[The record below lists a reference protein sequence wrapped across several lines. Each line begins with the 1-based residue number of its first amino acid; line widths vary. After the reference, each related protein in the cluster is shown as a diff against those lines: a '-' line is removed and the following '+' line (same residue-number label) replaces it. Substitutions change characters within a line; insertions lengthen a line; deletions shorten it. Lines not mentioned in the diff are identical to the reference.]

1 MSDDE
6 SSPPDVAPGTH
17 ESRFDGMASLHAS
30 VAGRLGPAP
39 PLSPGLTPP
48 SPGWKEKAREA
59 SGIINLCTPPEPE
72 ATPEPETRPPSPDSK
87 PEGGSATTFSLEEL
101 LGGDRSGVSFAA
113 QSPQSPMVFHSPATG
128 RVVTGLLDLDG
139 CSASPLGGSV
149 LFGAA
154 ADDLPVACHAASSA
168 SRPVPS
174 RAEASRPVPSPA
186 EAPPKKKR
194 KKKRK
199 RRKDAA
205 KERKEDVGPRDP
217 STTEDDFDPQKLRAI
232 RNGLRYLVE
241 KGGEGTARQ
250 AWIKFAKPEG
260 GDRNLFGYTKML
272 DYEAQFLS
280 EHGTKPTPA
289 QVAAVEAWWPFRG
302 RGHSK

>member
-1 MSDDE
+1 MCDE
-6 SSPPDVAPGTH
+6 DSPPDIAPGETTS
-17 ESRFDGMASLHAS
+17 EFDSMASLHAS
-30 VAGRLGPAP
+30 RGDTETLRACS
-39 PLSPGLTPP
+39 PLATPDPDWKAAHALNALKRVNTLEFGGDPLTPGKVLDFDF
-48 SPGWKEKAREA
+48 SLGADGA
-59 SGIINLCTPPEPE
+59 SGIN
-72 ATPEPETRPPSPDSK
+72 SPALS
-87 PEGGSATTFSLEEL
+87 GSATFN
-101 LGGDRSGVSFAA
+101 A
-113 QSPQSPMVFHSPATG
+113 
-128 RVVTGLLDLDG
+128 
-139 CSASPLGGSV
+139 V
-149 LFGAA
+149 LVDA

-241 KGGEGTARQ
+241 QRGAGTARQ
-250 AWIKFAKPEG
+250 AWIQFAKPEG
-260 GDRNLFGYTKML
+260 GDRNLFGYKMML

-289 QVAAVEAWWPFRG
+289 QVAAVEAWWPFRAV
-302 RGHSK
+302 GHSK